1 MTKRTSRPR
10 QRRTP
15 EQIAAIVSDFRASGR
30 SRVAFARERGIP
42 ASTLDLWLRNHR
54 TGSRGQSLTEFVELD
69 VPTTP
74 VSPACYEVVF
84 PSGVRLMIPA
94 GFDASELAIVIAAVV
109 DC

>member
-15 EQIAAIVSDFRASGR
+15 EQIAALVRDFRASGR
-30 SRVAFARERGIP
+30 SRVAFAREHGIP
-42 ASTLDLWLRNHR
+42 ASTLDLWLRKHR
-54 TGSRGQSLTEFVELD
+54 TKSRTHSLTEFVALEL
-69 VPTTP
+69 PAAP

-94 GFDASELAIVIAAVV
+94 GFDASELTTVIAAVA